1 MSGSANFAAAISASA
16 AWSTTAS
23 FKLPEV
29 VDFAGASNFP
39 EGELVVGTHGSD
51 ERSTVTMDSMG
62 ADVEARREQFSAG
75 ISAAKLLAKLGEV
88 VIGRASALANSR

>member
-1 MSGSANFAAAISASA
+1 MVRGGLCGRPFPHPGSANFAAAISASA

-29 VDFAGASNFP
+29 VDFAGASNLP
-39 EGELVVGTHGSD
+39 EVELDVGTHGSD

-62 ADVEARREQFSAG
+62 ADLEAAPAIF
-75 ISAAKLLAKLGEV
+75 AAKLL
-88 VIGRASALANSR
+88 RNFSRLS